1 MPDRRTDAVI
11 LACAISAGIHAA
23 LAPEHFR
30 ETTAAGVAFAA
41 SAVLLAGLAAV
52 LTSRPSDAAL
62 TATAVVFSGLIG
74 SYALAVTTGFPVFH
88 PDVDPVGGRDGAG
101 RGADQGSPDEEPEAH
116 VGALTHRH
124 GAAAQPHSHS
134 DGGTERRRAQQRN
147 GLAPAVDSIAP

>member
-74 SYALAVTTGFPVFH
+74 SYALALTTGFPVFH
-88 PDVDPVGGRDGAG
+88 PDVDPVEGLAVATKAVEAAGLVLAAGAV
-101 RGADQGSPDEEPEAH
+101 RWRPPSL
-116 VGALTHRH
+116 ALTHAKGRL
-124 GAAAQPHSHS
+124 
-134 DGGTERRRAQQRN
+134 T
-147 GLAPAVDSIAP
+147 